1 MPWGIFLIYPE
12 VISNKEYFY
21 INLFII
27 FAIALD
33 LIIYLL
39 FKNRI
44 KILTN
49 LSLIKIKK
57 NKFL

>member
-44 KILTN
+44 KILRN

>member
-1 MPWGIFLIYPE
+1 MPWGIFLIYLE